1 MLESISSALTSL
13 LTMIGSVISSLVT
26 GGETPGAL
34 HALLP
39 VFAIGIAIALVGW
52 VVSLIRRLAW
62 GA

>member
-1 MLESISSALTSL
+1 MLTAISSALTEL
-13 LTMIGSVISSLVT
+13 LTMIGSVIFALT
-26 GGETPGAL
+26 GTSGAL
-34 HALLP
+34 NALLP

>member
-1 MLESISSALTSL
+1 MLTAISSALTEL
-13 LTMIGSVISSLVT
+13 LTMIGSVISALT
-26 GGETPGAL
+26 GTSGAL
-34 HALLP
+34 NALLP

>member
-1 MLESISSALTSL
+1 MLTAISSALSEL
-13 LTMIGSVISSLVT
+13 LTMIGSVISALTTSS
-26 GGETPGAL
+26 GAL
-34 HALLP
+34 NALLP

>member
-1 MLESISSALTSL
+1 MLESISTALTSL
-13 LTMIGSVISSLVT
+13 LTMIGSVITSLVT
-26 GGETPGAL
+26 GGDKPGAL
-34 HALLP
+34 NALLP

>member
-1 MLESISSALTSL
+1 MLTAISSALTEL
-13 LTMIGSVISSLVT
+13 LTMIGSVISALT
-26 GGETPGAL
+26 GASGAL
-34 HALLP
+34 NALLP